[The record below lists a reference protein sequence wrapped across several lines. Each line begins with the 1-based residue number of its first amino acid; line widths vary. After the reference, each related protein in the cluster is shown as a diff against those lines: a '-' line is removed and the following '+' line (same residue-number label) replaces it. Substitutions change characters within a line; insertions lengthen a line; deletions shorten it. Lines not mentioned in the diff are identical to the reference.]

1 MSTKRKCHEVWKDHN
16 DPIFTNNI
24 YDIESCDITVASS
37 ITIEDLTLE
46 VQLLQIALM
55 IGSYS
60 VPADLYGIERIPVII
75 NSMDIFITIAGVF
88 LLNLIAGVY
97 PAQRAAGL
105 DPVEA
110 ISSN

>member
-1 MSTKRKCHEVWKDHN
+1 M
-16 DPIFTNNI
+16 
-24 YDIESCDITVASS
+24 
-37 ITIEDLTLE
+37 
-46 VQLLQIALM
+46 
-55 IGSYS
+55 
-60 VPADLYGIERIPVII
+60 II
-75 NSMDIFITIAGVF
+75 NSMDIFITVVGVF